1 MGNSMTTDKKILGK
15 SAGNVEVPAHE
26 LNQEEKRALYAEAM
40 KAVAEEVK
48 EKESARLLEE
58 YKKLARRELI
68 PEEELHPVT
77 IDLAGHSTKIS
88 VDGTDYF
95 QGVTYHF
102 TAGQAASIREIA
114 FRGWKHEREIGGANS
129 NAYRRPHNLSLSVN
143 DSYNSPSHLMRM

>member
-1 MGNSMTTDKKILGK
+1 MADPKVLGK
-15 SAGNVEVPAHE
+15 STGNIELPAHE
-26 LNQEEKRALYAEAM
+26 LSLEEKKALYAEAT
-40 KAVAEEVK
+40 KEIAKEVK

-77 IDLAGHSTKIS
+77 IDLAGHSTKIT

-102 TAGQAASIREIA
+102 TAAQAASIREIA
-114 FRGWKHEREIGGANS
+114 FRGWKHEREIGGANT
-129 NAYRRPHNLSLSVN
+129 NAYRKPRNFSLSEAN
-143 DSYNSPSHLMRM
+143 GQSNPSQLMRM